1 MFDLGLLLVLVATIA
16 PALLLAPRAA
26 VRARLPG
33 EVGSD
38 AVWWAGL
45 GFVVVGRGVWLAL
58 NPGALTYP
66 IDVIRLTQG
75 MVVPAGVVGAVLG
88 GALLV
93 RRRDL
98 GGTVAGLLRLV
109 GPVVVAGL
117 AAVAGWH
124 ATCEVAGRCSGGAVP
139 VGIAVVAAAL
149 AWRLWRSLS
158 VPSVVG
164 RALVAVGVVLIVV
177 AVGAAFRPRL
187 ASWPTVSDG
196 ALLAEGVLA
205 VAFAWAGRWRGEQTA
220 GR

>member
-1 MFDLGLLLVLVATIA
+1 VFDLGLLLVLVATVA

-26 VRARLPG
+26 ARAGLPA

-45 GFVVVGRGVWLAL
+45 GFVLVGRGVWLAL
-58 NPGALTYP
+58 NPGALGYP

-75 MVVPAGVVGAVLG
+75 MVVPAGVVGAVVG

-98 GGTVAGLLRLV
+98 GGGAGRGLGGLI

-117 AAVAGWH
+117 AAIAGWH
-124 ATCEVAGRCSGGAVP
+124 ATCEVAGRCSGGAPPLV
-139 VGIAVVAAAL
+139 IAVLAAGLVWWVWSPLPA
-149 AWRLWRSLS
+149 
-158 VPSVVG
+158 PSSAG
-164 RALVAVGVVLIVV
+164 RALVAIGVVLVAV

-196 ALLAEGVLA
+196 ALIAEGVLVLA
-205 VAFAWAGRWRGEQTA
+205 LAGRWRGA
-220 GR
+220 GRAER

>member
-26 VRARLPG
+26 VRVGLAA

-45 GFVVVGRGVWLAL
+45 GFVFVGRGMWLAL

-75 MVVPAGVVGAVLG
+75 MVVPAGVVGAVVG

-93 RRRDL
+93 RRRDT
-98 GGTVAGLLRLV
+98 GGAVAGHLRLV

-139 VGIAVVAAAL
+139 LVIAAVAAAL
-149 AWRLWRSLS
+149 AWWVWRWLPG
-158 VPSVVG
+158 PSPAR
-164 RALVAVGVVLIVV
+164 RALVAVGVLLVAV

-196 ALLAEGVLA
+196 ALLAEGVIALA
-205 VAFAWAGRWRGEQTA
+205 LAGRWRGGAVA